1 MMRSANG
8 TCVTVKVEFGPNS
21 PLVWVNPTPEEVQID
36 LDQSS
41 QGVPSSIL
49 REDSN
54 NSNLSKIRAIL
65 AKIWTKIRQGSMAT
79 HLAYEHNLHTNMHFP
94 GGDS

>member
-8 TCVTVKVEFGPNS
+8 TCVTVKIEFGPDS
-21 PLVWVNPTPEEVQID
+21 PLVWVNPTPEEVSID

-41 QGVPSSIL
+41 SGVPSSTL
-49 REDSN
+49 HEDSN

-65 AKIWTKIRQGSMAT
+65 AKIWTVNLKLAT
-79 HLAYEHNLHTNMHFP
+79 SKATLLYCHLWKKK
-94 GGDS
+94 

>member
-21 PLVWVNPTPEEVQID
+21 PLVRVNPTPEEVEID

-41 QGVPSSIL
+41 LGVPSSTL
-49 REDSN
+49 HEDFNS
-54 NSNLSKIRAIL
+54 SNLSKIQPIL
-65 AKIWTKIRQGSMAT
+65 AKIWTKTRQGRMAT
-79 HLAYEHNLHTNMHFP
+79 HLADEHNLHI
-94 GGDS
+94 